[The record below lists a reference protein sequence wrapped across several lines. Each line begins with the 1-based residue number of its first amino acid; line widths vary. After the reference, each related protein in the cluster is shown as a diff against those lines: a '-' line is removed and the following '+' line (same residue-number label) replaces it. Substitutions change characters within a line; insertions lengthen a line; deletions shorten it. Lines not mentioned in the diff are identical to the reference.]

1 MLQFLENL
9 NKSIMKKFE
18 ILLEK
23 TIFASRWILAPFYLG
38 LSLSLLVLLYQ
49 FGREIVHF
57 FTIIHDTD
65 IAGVLLFILSLV
77 DISLAANLLI
87 IVIFSGYENFV
98 SKIHI
103 KDHEDKPE
111 WMGHVDFTD
120 LKIKLISSIVA
131 ISGIHLLKIFMNL
144 DKYSK
149 DTIILYVIV
158 HLTFVVSGV
167 LLAMMD
173 YIMNRSV
180 SKHSKSKK

>member
-1 MLQFLENL
+1 MGRKRRLCR
-9 NKSIMKKFE
+9 S
-18 ILLEK
+18 
-23 TIFASRWILAPFYLG
+23 FYE
-38 LSLSLLVLLYQ
+38 
-49 FGREIVHF
+49 FGREIIHF
-57 FTIIHDTD
+57 FTIIHETD

-149 DTIILYVIV
+149 DTIILYVVV

-180 SKHSKSKK
+180 NKHAKLKK

>member
-1 MLQFLENL
+1 
-9 NKSIMKKFE
+9 MKKLE

-38 LSLSLLVLLYQ
+38 LCLSLLVLLYE
-49 FGREIVHF
+49 FGREIIHF
-57 FTIIHDTD
+57 LNIIHVAD
-65 IAGVLLFILSLV
+65 ISGVLLFILSLV

-98 SKIHI
+98 SKIHV

-131 ISGIHLLKIFMNL
+131 ISGIHLLKVFMNL
-144 DKYSK
+144 NNYDKEK
-149 DTIILYVIV
+149 IIMYVVV
-158 HLTFVVSGV
+158 HLSFVVSGV
-167 LLAMMD
+167 LLALMD
-173 YIMNRSV
+173 YIM
-180 SKHSKSKK
+180 SKSVRKHKK